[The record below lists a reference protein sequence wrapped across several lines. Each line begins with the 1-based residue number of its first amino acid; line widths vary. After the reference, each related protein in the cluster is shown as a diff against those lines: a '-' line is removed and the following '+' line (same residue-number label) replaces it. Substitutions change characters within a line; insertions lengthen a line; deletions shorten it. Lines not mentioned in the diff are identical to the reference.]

1 MADDERHE
9 PPAAR
14 RARQRAERRERKRFR
29 QKMGVSGKS
38 VFLIKRLIQE
48 RAQAARET
56 SVPLRQGPN
65 GSATKRRR

>member
-9 PPAAR
+9 SLAAR
-14 RARQRAERRERKRFR
+14 RARLRAERRERKRFG

-38 VFLIKRLIQE
+38 VFVIKRLIQE

-56 SVPLRQGPN
+56 SGPPSQGTN
-65 GSATKRRR
+65 GTVTRRSR